1 MVPDINLDKVSMNQ
15 DNSNPIINMSL
26 CTSYPTLN
34 TMLEPESE
42 RFTMTLLGHDE
53 HISNACVSYPF
64 NPMETWQ
71 YPALEDIPLDQML
84 SAMPCFTEDVGS
96 YFGTMAPAPFS
107 MPALS
112 PDTGSFTTATTPS
125 EASQVNL

>member
-1 MVPDINLDKVSMNQ
+1 ML
-15 DNSNPIINMSL
+15 L
-26 CTSYPTLN
+26 RTSYPTLN

-42 RFTMTLLGHDE
+42 RFTMTLLGYDE
-53 HISNACVSYPF
+53 HISNAYVSYPF

-71 YPALEDIPLDQML
+71 YLALEDIPLDQML

-96 YFGTMAPAPFS
+96 YFGTIAPAPLS
-107 MPALS
+107 MLALS

-125 EASQVNL
+125 NVTSRSGTKPKGDIKPNIAHFGDEPKSIF